1 MTHYHRLTGRP
12 KGATLALAA
21 AMLTIGVAACGTPP
35 TAQSL
40 VSQGL
45 KAQLAGDESTAE
57 STYQQAIK
65 LDPNNAVAH
74 YNLGTVYDR
83 QGNTSQAVTEYTA
96 TLVISPSFTDAL
108 FNLAVDTA
116 TSDPAGAQRL
126 YLRVVALQPTFA
138 AAWLNLGFI
147 LRDEGKL
154 ADAMTDW
161 AKAVALDAS
170 LASHVPTPAPTAVTK
185 PVTPPPTSQP

>member
-1 MTHYHRLTGRP
+1 M
-12 KGATLALAA
+12 ASTLAFGL
-21 AMLTIGVAACGTPP
+21 AACGSAT
-35 TAQSL
+35 TAASL

-74 YNLGTVYDR
+74 YDLGTVYDR
-83 QGNTSQAVTEYTA
+83 QGSRSLAAQEYTA
-96 TLVISPSFTDAL
+96 TLVIDPAFTDAL

-116 TSDPAGAQRL
+116 TSDPAGAEKL
-126 YLRVVALQPTFA
+126 YLRVLTLQPSFA
-138 AAWLNLGFI
+138 AAWLNVGFI
-147 LRDEGKL
+147 LLGEGK
-154 ADAMTDW
+154 AAEARADW

-170 LASHVPTPAPTAVTK
+170 LASHVPIPAPAATASTSKTSTTPK
-185 PVTPPPTSQP
+185 P